1 MKRLVAGDERVVGIV
16 KKRKFSADGPL
27 RLSVFV
33 VALEAGDRVL
43 LHNTLT
49 CQIYALSRAEWA
61 SVQVGNLSCPQVR
74 ELAEFRFL
82 VEPDY
87 DETAQY
93 SRVLAV
99 MRAMQKRSG
108 FRSYT
113 ILPTTGCNARCIYCY
128 EENWPVKTMTPEM
141 ADAVSDFICR
151 TKQKGKIKLQWFGGE
166 PLCAP
171 TIISRICRTLRDRGV
186 EFHSSCIT
194 NGALLTPELL
204 QEALGLWRLTDVQVS
219 MDGAREDYEVRKRYV
234 RPDLHNYDRVMDAVV
249 MLADAGLDVVIR
261 CNYDEENL
269 PRLNDYLKDCQ
280 ARFAGRKKV
289 TIFFEQLLPIYDL
302 ERETARHCN
311 IETVLDRAEAMGL
324 NVISNVLST
333 HLKTSSC
340 IADPYGR
347 AVVID
352 PLGGLHACDNRAF
365 EAPLGTIFDG
375 IIAPWLDPGDRI
387 AEECRRCPFLPTCT
401 PFRKLCCPVDSP
413 GCRVRR
419 ELLTRRA
426 LLALLDKDAEGK
438 GAEQESADGCP

>member
-1 MKRLVAGDERVVGIV
+1 MKRLVAGDESVVGIV

-43 LHNTLT
+43 LQNTLT

-186 EFHSSCIT
+186 EFHSTTTT
-194 NGALLTPELL
+194 NGSLLTPELL
-204 QEALGLWRLTDVQVS
+204 QEALDLWRLRSIQVS
-219 MDGAREDYEVRKRYV
+219 MDGAREDYDVRKRYV
-234 RPDLHNYDRVMDAVV
+234 RPDLHNYDRAMDAVA

-261 CNYDEENL
+261 CNYDGENL
-269 PRLNDYLKDCQ
+269 ARVRDFLEDCRKRFPNPERISFYTDQLCQ
-280 ARFAGRKKV
+280 ASTSDLFWAAEPMDDYAASLGFRYARKLGRH
-289 TIFFEQLLPIYDL
+289 LPTCVCMADS
-302 ERETARHCN
+302 EGRE
-311 IETVLDRAEAMGL
+311 
-324 NVISNVLST
+324 
-333 HLKTSSC
+333 
-340 IADPYGR
+340 
-347 AVVID
+347 VVID

-365 EAPLGTIFDG
+365 EAPLGTVFD
-375 IIAPWLDPGDRI
+375 AELPAWPKRVTVV
-387 AEECRRCPFLPTCT
+387 AEECRYCPYLPVCT
-401 PFRKLCCPVDSP
+401 PFPKRGCPMESV
-413 GCRVRR
+413 GCQARIGLRTKNT
-419 ELLTRRA
+419 LKA
-426 LLALLDKDAEGK
+426 LLKKDREAEE
-438 GAEQESADGCP
+438 AENEPDTICP